1 MKISW
6 DFGEPFSN
14 NTNSHEFI
22 FGKVIFQWE
31 IEILYSVIIE
41 KRKIPSTL
49 ENVQNGKITCVLEK
63 HSQKVYQINLG
74 KNIFKGKSHIFSKTI
89 FKWKFNDFLKN
100 CLVLM
105 VISLMKTIFLTINN
119 VIY

>member
-41 KRKIPSTL
+41 KRKIPSSL

-63 HSQKVYQINLG
+63 HSQRVYQIHLG
-74 KNIFKGKSHIFSKTI
+74 KNIFKGKSLFFFKNNI
-89 FKWKFNDFLKN
+89 KWKSNDFLKN
-100 CLVLM
+100 
-105 VISLMKTIFLTINN
+105 SLYFTNENNIFN
-119 VIY
+119 